1 MNEYYNHQLL
11 FSSGLRMFYF
21 SVIPFTVPFGTEP
34 IKLLPAISSLNMAY
48 NPLKSEY
55 VEKIEK
61 NDNEESVLKSY
72 HNKNQNAR
80 RKSQPK
86 EDDYS
91 KTKIKENGPMSRIK
105 KMDISGIDTERTN
118 ICMILS
124 QLPNLQV

>member
-1 MNEYYNHQLL
+1 MIK
-11 FSSGLRMFYF
+11 SFYI

-61 NDNEESVLKSY
+61 NDNKESMLKSF
-72 HNKNQNAR
+72 HNKSQNAR

-124 QLPNLQV
+124 QLPNLKVDKALRLFV

>member
-1 MNEYYNHQLL
+1 MIK
-11 FSSGLRMFYF
+11 SFYI

-61 NDNEESVLKSY
+61 DGNEESVLKSN

-80 RKSQPK
+80 RKSQNK
-86 EDDYS
+86 EEDYS

-124 QLPNLQV
+124 QLPNLKVYKVLSFLYE

>member
-1 MNEYYNHQLL
+1 
-11 FSSGLRMFYF
+11 
-21 SVIPFTVPFGTEP
+21 
-34 IKLLPAISSLNMAY
+34 MAY

-72 HNKNQNAR
+72 HNKNENAR

-86 EDDYS
+86 EYDYS

-124 QLPNLQV
+124 QLPNLKV